1 MCRKVIKK
9 ESRKDNICD
18 LRLGE
23 KGIISEIELSGSL
36 KTRLIELGFA
46 EGEQVECVLV
56 SPLKDPIAFKVC
68 DLVMALRRE
77 DAEHILLKKN
87 SSDEEKTKENVRK
100 NKKGGNDGNES
111 GDNGRIIGK
120 ELSETEENSLQNSP
134 EKLL

>member
-1 MCRKVIKK
+1 MCRKAKKK
-9 ESRKDNICD
+9 EGRKDNICD

-23 KGIISEIELSGSL
+23 KGIISGIELSGSL

-77 DAEHILLKKN
+77 DAKHILLKKN
-87 SSDEEKTKENVRK
+87 FSDEEKTEENVLKSENMK
-100 NKKGGNDGNES
+100 NGENDGNKS
-111 GDNGRIIGK
+111 GNNGRIVEK
-120 ELSETEENSLQNSP
+120 ELSETE
-134 EKLL
+134 KTV